1 MAKTTRTTS
10 SFTTKSSPK
19 SERFQASGFQR
30 HVLGVLALLLMLG
43 GLSLLIGTEDETIY
57 ALGSMG
63 WRIGLALGVLWLALP
78 QVLVLG
84 ASLQPRTAIACV
96 LGGIMI
102 VARPKLFPIVLLIV
116 GAMAILESVGGLLR
130 PLSKP
135 RNRR

>member
-1 MAKTTRTTS
+1 M
-10 SFTTKSSPK
+10 
-19 SERFQASGFQR
+19 
-30 HVLGVLALLLMLG
+30 LMIG

-78 QVLVLG
+78 QVLLLG

-116 GAMAILESVGGLLR
+116 GAMAILESVGWLVR